1 MWQHV
6 KAGPIGAGDPSV
18 TASTISRDDRTVRPI
33 DPRLMRY
40 ARAIRS
46 YLALTVVL
54 GFATTLL
61 IVGQAYL
68 LAHTI
73 APAFVQHKPLSAL
86 TGLIGLLAIVVVLR
100 ALIAWGAETSAVR
113 SSAKAKSQLR
123 DELISHAA
131 DLGPHGLGV
140 STGELASLTTR
151 GIDALDA
158 YFARYLPQL
167 VLAVIAPITIG
178 VVMLATDWLSAVIVA
193 VTLPLIPVFMILIGW
208 YTSAQVD
215 KSWRTLG
222 LLSGHFLDVVAG
234 LPTLLVFGRAQAQ
247 AEQIR
252 DVTDKYRSTSMRVLR
267 VSFLSSFVLEI
278 LAMLGVALI
287 AVSVGLRLD
296 AGHVTYETAL
306 LVLVLAPDVYL
317 PLRLVGVQFHA
328 AADGLGAAQR
338 IFAVLETPVPARGTI
353 TAPELRGATVV
364 LDSVSVVYAE
374 RSVPALA
381 NVSLRIT
388 SGRTLGVIGPSGAG
402 KSTLLALLVGSL
414 LPTTG
419 RVLVE
424 QPDGS
429 ATDVR
434 DVGLDQ
440 WLQSIAWLPQ
450 EPLLVAGTVADNVR
464 LGNPAFDD
472 AEVVAALRDAGLDI
486 AELPDGLDTVVGE
499 SGAGI
504 STGQRRRVAL
514 ARTLLSTAPLVLL
527 DEPTAGLDGDA
538 EAAVVEGLR
547 RRLAGRTAVLVL
559 HRPTALA
566 AADDL
571 VLLAPTPEAE
581 AAEDTDVT
589 AQVPGVTA

>member
-1 MWQHV
+1 V
-6 KAGPIGAGDPSV
+6 K
-18 TASTISRDDRTVRPI
+18 PI
-33 DPRLMRY
+33 DPRLLRY

-46 YLALTVVL
+46 YLVLTVIL
-54 GFATTLL
+54 GLATTLL
-61 IVGQAYL
+61 IIAQAYL
-68 LAHTI
+68 LSRTI
-73 APAFVQHKPLSAL
+73 APAFLEHKTLQAL
-86 TGLIGLLAIVVVLR
+86 GGLVAMLAVVVVFR
-100 ALIAWGAETSAVR
+100 ALIAWAGETSAVR

-123 DELISHAA
+123 AELIQHAA

-178 VVMLATDWLSAVIVA
+178 IVILGADWLSAVVIA
-193 VTLPLIPVFMILIGW
+193 ITLPLIPVFMILIGW

-234 LPTLLVFGRAQAQ
+234 LPTLLVFGRAKAQ
-247 AEQIR
+247 AVQIR
-252 DVTDKYRSTSMRVLR
+252 DVTDQYRRASMRVLR

-287 AVSVGLRLD
+287 AVSIGLRLD
-296 AGHVTYETAL
+296 AGHVTYKTAL

-317 PLRLVGVQFHA
+317 PLRLVGVHFHA
-328 AADGLGAAQR
+328 AADGLGAANR
-338 IFAVLETPVPARGTI
+338 IFTVLETPVPERGNDAVPNLVNT
-353 TAPELRGATVV
+353 TLVLAGVTVR
-364 LDSVSVVYAE
+364 YPE
-374 RSVPALA
+374 RSGPALS
-381 NVSLRIT
+381 NLTLRIPP
-388 SGRTLGVIGPSGAG
+388 GRTLGIIGPSGAG
-402 KSTLLALLVGSL
+402 KTTLLALLVGSL
-414 LPTTG
+414 LPTDG
-419 RVLVE
+419 KVLVE
-424 QPDGS
+424 QSDG
-429 ATDVR
+429 ATTDLRQVN
-434 DVGLDQ
+434 LDA

-450 EPLLVAGTVADNVR
+450 EPLLITGTVADNVR
-464 LGNPAFDD
+464 LGNAVSSDV
-472 AEVVAALRDAGLDI
+472 EVIEALRDAGLEL
-486 AELPDGLDTVVGE
+486 AELPNGLATEIRE

-514 ARTLLSTAPLVLL
+514 ARTFLSSAPIVFL

-538 EAAVVEGLR
+538 EAAVIAGLK
-547 RRLAGRTAVLVL
+547 RRLAGRTAVMVL

-571 VLLAPTPEAE
+571 VLLDAAPDDVIDESVAVGGG
-581 AAEDTDVT
+581 AA
-589 AQVPGVTA
+589 